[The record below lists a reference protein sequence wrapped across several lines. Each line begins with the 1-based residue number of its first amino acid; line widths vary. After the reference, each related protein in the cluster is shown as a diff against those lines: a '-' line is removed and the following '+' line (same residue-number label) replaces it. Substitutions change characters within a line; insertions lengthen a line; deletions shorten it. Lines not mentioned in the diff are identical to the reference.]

1 MILREKRKIRGWKR
15 LKKRIEKWKQRVIN
29 LDIDHLI
36 QYQRDYAKLWIHPFY
51 AIPRRTPPTW
61 YNRLL
66 LDAVFD
72 VYFHWHERMKSTN
85 GQFYLKIWLFDP
97 HFINTQIVVANKDAL
112 HFYDNTFDT
121 AIQDEKFPFQKFT
134 YLKEKIEKYTWK
146 LHIDSDVYTE
156 SDLINDIKNGWRSE
170 KEIQKVM
177 NKAYKSESINL
188 PNNEFDRTFS
198 VKVGNVWIGSLKS
211 DD

>member
-29 LDIDHLI
+29 LDMNHLV
-36 QYQRDYAKLWIHPFY
+36 QNQRDYAKLWIHPFY

-72 VYFHWHERMKSTN
+72 VYNHWHEQMKNTN
-85 GQFYLKIWLFDP
+85 EQFYLKIWLFDP
-97 HFINTQIVVANKDAL
+97 HFINTQIVVANREAL

-121 AIQDEKFPFQKFT
+121 TDHDESFPFQKFT
-134 YLKEKIEKYTWK
+134 YLNEKIKKFSWK
-146 LHIDSDVYTE
+146 LHIDSDVYIE
-156 SDLINDIKNGWRSE
+156 SDLINDLKTGWRNE
-170 KEIQKVM
+170 KEIQKIM
-177 NKAYKSESINL
+177 KKAYKTENINL
-188 PNNEFDRTFS
+188 SKNMSDRSFS
-198 VKVGNVWIGSLKS
+198 LKVGNVWVGSLKS